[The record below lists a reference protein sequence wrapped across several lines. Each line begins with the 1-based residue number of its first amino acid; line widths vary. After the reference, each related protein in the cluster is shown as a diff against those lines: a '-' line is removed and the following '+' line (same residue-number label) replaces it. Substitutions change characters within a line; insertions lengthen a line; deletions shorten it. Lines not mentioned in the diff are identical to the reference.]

1 MFIKP
6 DNMKPSKKIIEHL
19 KKFEKLRLSAYMPM
33 PNDRWTIGYGNTFY
47 EDGQPVRQFDKI
59 SEERAEE
66 LFDNI
71 LASFSEKVGKMVTSK
86 ISINQFDSLVSF
98 AYNVGVEALRTSTLL
113 RQVNKNPDDYYEI
126 TKQFMRWNKQ
136 NGRTV
141 QGLVRRRISEA
152 NIYCNGF

>member
-1 MFIKP
+1 
-6 DNMKPSKKIIEHL
+6 
-19 KKFEKLRLSAYMPM
+19 MPM

-47 EDGQPVRQFDKI
+47 EDGQPVREKDKI
-59 SEERAEE
+59 SEKRAEE

-71 LASFSEKVGKMVTSK
+71 LDSFSENVKSMVTSK
-86 ISINQFDSLVSF
+86 LTVNQFDALVSF
-98 AYNVGVEALRTSTLL
+98 AYNVGVGALRSSTLL
-113 RQVNKNPDDYYEI
+113 KQVNKNPDDYYEI

-136 NGRTV
+136 GGRIV